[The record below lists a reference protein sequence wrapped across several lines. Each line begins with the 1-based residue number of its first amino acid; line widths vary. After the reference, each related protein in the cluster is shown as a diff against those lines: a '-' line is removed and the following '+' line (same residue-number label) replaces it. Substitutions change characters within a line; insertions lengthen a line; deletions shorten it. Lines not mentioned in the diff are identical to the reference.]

1 MGTYTHVLPLVQRQA
16 SEQVAGSILRTPDPG
31 GESSRDHSR
40 DHSPESGG
48 DASVSGAV

>member
-31 GESSRDHSR
+31 GESSRDHS
-40 DHSPESGG
+40 PESGG
-48 DASVSGAV
+48 DANVNSAV